1 MTYLTYIIDPI
12 NKEMELTKI
21 LILKGCPDFFPREL
35 PRLPPDSEVEVSID
49 VIPRTISIGV
59 DAFTNESHKTKS
71 FDDIDQDKMVALK
84 AKIRAIKGVD
94 LYDLVQVVEMYLV
107 PNMVVPKTFYIPLFI
122 KYISTQYPITH
133 LKSYCNKIAKVVRDE
148 KLRIHFIQDSLS
160 GAALS

>member
-1 MTYLTYIIDPI
+1 MAYLTYIIDPI
-12 NKEMELTKI
+12 NEEMELTKI
-21 LILKGCPDFFPREL
+21 LILKGCPDFFPMEL

-49 VIPRTISIGV
+49 VILRTISIGV

-71 FDDIDQDKMVALK
+71 FDDIDQDKKVALK
-84 AKIRAIKGVD
+84 ARIKAIKEVD
-94 LYDLVQVVEMYLV
+94 LYDLIQVMEMCLV
-107 PNMVVPKTFYIPLFI
+107 PNMVVPKTLYVPLII

-148 KLRIHFIQDSLS
+148 KLWMHLIQDSLS